1 MNNFDI
7 VKCDILVIG
16 GGGAGCR
23 AAIES
28 ASRECQV
35 VLASKF
41 PVGQSG
47 ATVFAERFYAGL
59 LGTDSQDNPQNYFQD
74 IVRAGSRLCDRTLA
88 LRLANDSYNRMIDL
102 ERYGIKF
109 KEKEDGKLLQ
119 MEALGHSYPRGL
131 SPLGGGHS
139 IIRVLQREMK
149 KHKQIQI
156 LEDVMVCKILIN
168 ANTVAGAICLDLRK
182 WKPVLIKSKAVIV
195 ATGGYSALW
204 MHSDGP
210 CDLTGDGIAMAYHA
224 GADLI
229 DMEMILFYPTVITYP
244 PSVHG
249 VLLPHE
255 ILTHQIKAKLLNGH
269 FEEFLPERISTLE
282 AINYLI
288 YKEIAKGSGTPH
300 GGIYLDVSRS
310 SLSRDEVRSNLMT
323 LLPEKYMYLLEH
335 GIDIACQ
342 PLEVAPMAH
351 YALGGIRID
360 SECRTRVF
368 GLYGAGETAGNVHGA
383 NRLEGNALPEVQV
396 FGAKAGE
403 MAAHWAKGHDYMDWN
418 IQEVDYEIK
427 RMESLSE
434 PKRNAINPSQLKTR
448 LQSIMWNYVGPE
460 RDETKLRLAIQ
471 EIERMK
477 KQDIDRMTIPPIRVF
492 NLQWVHAIE
501 VSQML
506 DVSEMIAR
514 AALIREETR
523 GHHVRKDFP
532 EKDDKNW
539 LRHTLIRKEGGK
551 MKLWTEPVE
560 EVT

>member
-1 MNNFDI
+1 MPQ
-7 VKCDILVIG
+7 G
-16 GGGAGCR
+16 GT
-23 AAIES
+23 
-28 ASRECQV
+28 
-35 VLASKF
+35 
-41 PVGQSG
+41 P
-47 ATVFAERFYAGL
+47 
-59 LGTDSQDNPQNYFQD
+59 
-74 IVRAGSRLCDRTLA
+74 
-88 LRLANDSYNRMIDL
+88 
-102 ERYGIKF
+102 
-109 KEKEDGKLLQ
+109 
-119 MEALGHSYPRGL
+119 
-131 SPLGGGHS
+131 
-139 IIRVLQREMK
+139 
-149 KHKQIQI
+149 
-156 LEDVMVCKILIN
+156 
-168 ANTVAGAICLDLRK
+168 
-182 WKPVLIKSKAVIV
+182 
-195 ATGGYSALW
+195 LW

-210 CDLTGDGIAMAYHA
+210 CDLTGDGIAMAYHV
-224 GADLI
+224 GTDLI
-229 DMEMILFYPTVITYP
+229 DMEMVLFYPTVIIYP
-244 PSVHG
+244 NSVHG

-255 ILTHQIKAKLLNGH
+255 ILTQQIKAKLLNGH
-269 FEEFLPERISTLE
+269 FEEFLPERIPTLE
-282 AINYLI
+282 AITHLI
-288 YKEIAKGSGTPH
+288 YKEIAKGNGTPH
-300 GGIYLDVSRS
+300 GGIYLDVSQS
-310 SLSRDEVRSNLMT
+310 SLSQDEVRNNLMT

-351 YALGGIRID
+351 CALGGIRID

-368 GLYGAGETAGNVHGA
+368 GLYGAGETTGNVHGA
-383 NRLEGNALPEVQV
+383 NELEGNALPEAQV

-403 MAAHWAKGHDYMDWN
+403 MAARWAKEHDYMDWN
-418 IQEVDYEIK
+418 IQEVDDEVK

-492 NLQWVHAIE
+492 NLQWVHALE

-514 AALIREETR
+514 AALIRKETR

-551 MKLWTEPVE
+551 MRLWTEPVE
-560 EVT
+560 EVI